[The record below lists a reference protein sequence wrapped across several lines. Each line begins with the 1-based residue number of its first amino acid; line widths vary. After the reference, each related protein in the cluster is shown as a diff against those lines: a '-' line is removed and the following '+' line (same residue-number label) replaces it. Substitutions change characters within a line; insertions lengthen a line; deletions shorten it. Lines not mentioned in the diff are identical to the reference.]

1 MQAMPALARLRGA
14 RGLSQRQL
22 AQRADLTV
30 ETVSDIERGATAR
43 PYPSTIR
50 KLARALEMDFD
61 ELAALLT
68 EEPDE
73 VSA

>member
-1 MQAMPALARLRGA
+1 MRTIPALARLRGA

-30 ETVSDIERGATAR
+30 ETVSDIERGATTK

-50 KLARALEMDFD
+50 KLARALEMEFD

-68 EEPDE
+68 EPEE
-73 VSA
+73 AVS